1 LDFVWHLPVVM
12 LTVTLLAGAI
22 LPAPAGADARS
33 PLRTAR
39 GKESDEKQ
47 IAS

>member
-1 LDFVWHLPVVM
+1 VV

-22 LPAPAGADARS
+22 LPAPDGADARS
-33 PLRTAR
+33 PFRTAR
-39 GKESDEKQ
+39 GKESDEKNR